1 MSLSIAKKAIDFFQ
15 EHSTDQNNV
24 TIGFYG
30 GEPFL
35 EFELIKEC
43 VAYAE
48 DKLEREK
55 NRIIQVTT
63 NATLLTDEII
73 DYLIFNNFFV
83 TVSLD
88 GLEKFKMNVEDF
100 YTIIKEHLILL

>member
-48 DKLEREK
+48 DKLEGKKIEYS
-55 NRIIQVTT
+55 VTT

-73 DYLIFNNFFV
+73 DYL
-83 TVSLD
+83 T
-88 GLEKFKMNVEDF
+88 
-100 YTIIKEHLILL
+100 